1 MKTTEIIS
9 SQFNYIN
16 NNSKELLNICFP
28 YFLIL
33 LIGGYVSEDSLYFIP
48 VILITYIA
56 GVLMIVNI
64 HRYIILDD
72 KKNYYSFSERLKPTF
87 IYICYSLLLI
97 VISFFPMILF
107 GVSIFLIDVLPIPIS
122 LIIIGIFFLIMIF
135 SLFLVYPSFALNLP
149 MVAVGEKVEFFKM
162 WKLSKGFKLTIFLQM
177 LIITI
182 ILLLIT
188 VPFYLWLGDNLLSN
202 LVSSFLGVTAYVLL
216 ICCLSKTY
224 LLWKE
229 KNIQVLQTQ
238 LN

>member
-28 YFLIL
+28 YFLISS
-33 LIGGYVSEDSLYFIP
+33 ISYYVSEDSLYLIP
-48 VILITYIA
+48 VILIEYIVVA
-56 GVLMIVNI
+56 LMIVNI

-72 KKNYYSFSERLKPTF
+72 KKNYYSFSNRLKPTF

-122 LIIIGIFFLIMIF
+122 LVIIGILFLIMIF
-135 SLFLVYPSFALNLP
+135 CLFLVYPSFALNLP
-149 MVAVGEKVEFFKM
+149 MAAVGEKVEFFKM
-162 WKLSKGFKLTIFLQM
+162 WKLSKGFKLTIFLQI
-177 LIITI
+177 LIIYII
-182 ILLLIT
+182 ILPIIVPLYLWFGDNFLLI
-188 VPFYLWLGDNLLSN
+188 
-202 LVSSFLGVTAYVLL
+202 LVSHFLGVMSYVLL